1 MKIKLL
7 TCISI
12 LLCLSSKTMAWDVSY
27 QLMLKQPGNAA
38 VVHQLSKDGNQLKA
52 AASLPVEITQQVERK
67 GEVSLLTLTLTA
79 RERVYFNLGVSMQ
92 TGMPT
97 DDCDFYLPGFWY
109 HKNLRSPKEA
119 PSFHTS
125 RSWNFREDRL
135 AAPLTAVY
143 NGQSGTSC
151 LVMRQLDA
159 SADALTTHQEGEVIL
174 GGPTSIGYLGFDNE
188 QGSAALT
195 FGYPYME
202 TPKRYIRKLTLAPSM
217 TAFARLEKGE
227 RKTLTWLVR
236 EGKSADYGQFVAD
249 TWRWAFDQLHPQPL
263 QPLYSP
269 EQVKA
274 QLANYFRQ
282 AYVDRYALKYHS
294 GLSIRCDDC
303 LPVDHVQLGFCGRVL
318 LNAFNS
324 LEYGEQTG
332 EQRLVETG
340 QAIFDSWLQ
349 HGFTAKGWLKDE
361 MRIANGIPADADVVH
376 SIREQS
382 EAVYA
387 VLHYLAYEKRHGRQ
401 HRQWEQRVRTLLN
414 NMLELQKADGHFPRM
429 SYTSEHNRRV
439 SDFWLGD
446 ASYMRLKNIQLSYT
460 LPDSWSRKMGLKRL
474 TLFANADNLFT
485 FTNFYQGYDPEVA
498 YNSSATN
505 GVAMGAVCT
514 QVLGRMQDG
523 GHLGAA
529 FAVLGVVTALALLV
543 QLVVLKP
550 TTDDMV

>member
-174 GGPTSIGYLGFDNE
+174 GGPTSIGYLGSTMSRAVRRSH
-188 QGSAALT
+188 SAIPT
-195 FGYPYME
+195 W
-202 TPKRYIRKLTLAPSM
+202 KRPSA
-217 TAFARLEKGE
+217 T
-227 RKTLTWLVR
+227 
-236 EGKSADYGQFVAD
+236 
-249 TWRWAFDQLHPQPL
+249 
-263 QPLYSP
+263 
-269 EQVKA
+269 
-274 QLANYFRQ
+274 
-282 AYVDRYALKYHS
+282 
-294 GLSIRCDDC
+294 
-303 LPVDHVQLGFCGRVL
+303 
-318 LNAFNS
+318 
-324 LEYGEQTG
+324 
-332 EQRLVETG
+332 
-340 QAIFDSWLQ
+340 
-349 HGFTAKGWLKDE
+349 
-361 MRIANGIPADADVVH
+361 
-376 SIREQS
+376 
-382 EAVYA
+382 
-387 VLHYLAYEKRHGRQ
+387 
-401 HRQWEQRVRTLLN
+401 
-414 NMLELQKADGHFPRM
+414 
-429 SYTSEHNRRV
+429 
-439 SDFWLGD
+439 
-446 ASYMRLKNIQLSYT
+446 
-460 LPDSWSRKMGLKRL
+460 
-474 TLFANADNLFT
+474 FAN
-485 FTNFYQGYDPEVA
+485 
-498 YNSSATN
+498 S
-505 GVAMGAVCT
+505 
-514 QVLGRMQDG
+514 
-523 GHLGAA
+523 HW
-529 FAVLGVVTALALLV
+529 LL
-543 QLVVLKP
+543 P
-550 TTDDMV
+550 